1 MPKEFSRIRRVE
13 ELLCRELAGLIE
25 TEMSDPRARL
35 VTVTG
40 ADVSKDLHYA
50 RVYFTVVG
58 SDAAHSAE
66 AARALNHA
74 AGFLRH
80 RLRSLLDLRTV
91 PALEFRYDEN
101 LEHARDLME
110 LIESTRGPEAG
121 KDE

>member
-1 MPKEFSRIRRVE
+1 MPKEFSRIRRIE

-25 TEMSDPRARL
+25 NEMSDPRARL
-35 VTVTG
+35 VTITS

-50 RVYFTVVG
+50 RVFFTVVG

-80 RLRSLLDLRTV
+80 RLRALLDLKTV

-101 LEHARDLME
+101 LEHARELMD
-110 LIESTRGPEAG
+110 LIESTQTREPEQN
-121 KDE
+121 E